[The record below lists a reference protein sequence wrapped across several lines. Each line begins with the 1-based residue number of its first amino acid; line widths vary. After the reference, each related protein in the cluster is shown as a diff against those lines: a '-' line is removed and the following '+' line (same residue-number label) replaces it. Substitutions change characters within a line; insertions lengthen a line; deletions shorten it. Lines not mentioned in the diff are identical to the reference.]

1 MGRRNSTRIEFHDT
15 WKLHAIQVSS
25 SISKLLVHSPAHAP
39 SMALLPRPHPL
50 HRPVTATATFAL
62 RGQRRVAATRPSGP
76 QGLKHLLSPL
86 KTGRLSSGK
95 GWWCAPGAGQA
106 LGSRGGAEAGCCRA
120 VGSGLRPCL
129 TQGPHARPTI
139 TATSQKCTPRTQEA
153 TDTAWTWGQEGGAS
167 RVPSASVEGRRSL
180 PQVRDVLGHL
190 GLLVNKGSS
199 EALGWALASGRRPGQ
214 APDKAPGPPGGQT
227 QLSLSSGSET
237 PYYFQRPN
245 RCPSQWR
252 PHQVHSVLLGFARA
266 GNARHPIS
274 GTGAGTPHTRHST
287 PVPGAVPPRPSN
299 ASRPKPRSGPAARS
313 PRAAPG
319 LSGQR

>member
-62 RGQRRVAATRPSGP
+62 RGQRQVAATRPSGP
-76 QGLKHLLSPL
+76 RGLKHLLSPL

-129 TQGPHARPTI
+129 TQGPHARP
-139 TATSQKCTPRTQEA
+139 P
-153 TDTAWTWGQEGGAS
+153 
-167 RVPSASVEGRRSL
+167 SL
-180 PQVRDVLGHL
+180 P
-190 GLLVNKGSS
+190 
-199 EALGWALASGRRPGQ
+199 RPRS
-214 APDKAPGPPGGQT
+214 APLELRKPQT
-227 QLSLSSGSET
+227 QPGHGDRREG
-237 PYYFQRPN
+237 P
-245 RCPSQWR
+245 
-252 PHQVHSVLLGFARA
+252 A
-266 GNARHPIS
+266 GC
-274 GTGAGTPHTRHST
+274 
-287 PVPGAVPPRPSN
+287 PVPLWKEDGV
-299 ASRPKPRSGPAARS
+299 S
-313 PRAAPG
+313 PREGTSSVIWA
-319 LSGQR
+319 SW